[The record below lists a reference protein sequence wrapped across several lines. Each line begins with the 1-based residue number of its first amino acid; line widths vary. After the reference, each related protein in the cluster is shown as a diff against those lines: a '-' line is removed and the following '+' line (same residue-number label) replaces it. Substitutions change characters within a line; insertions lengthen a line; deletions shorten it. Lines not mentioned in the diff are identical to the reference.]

1 MSYAILFVALFVLQT
16 TYIKWAERK
25 NLHDIPNERSSH
37 TSPTPTAG
45 GFVIALGILIWA
57 VYFQLF
63 STNFLWCLV
72 ILAIVG
78 LIDDF
83 KNLPSYLRLAIHIG
97 ITGFV
102 VWTMRDGYELTL
114 ILIVMIPLA
123 FTAWINAF
131 NFMDGIN
138 GISGLYA
145 LVTLASFWYI
155 NDHIAS
161 FTPHALILVS
171 GLGILAFSFYNF
183 RSKAKVFGGDVGS
196 ISMGY
201 VLGYLMLTLILITQN
216 ILFLLFFAVFAVDSG
231 LTIVDRL
238 LKAENIFK
246 PHRQHLYQY
255 LANQKGHNHLVISS
269 IYCGLQAIINIGLI
283 LILAKYSILTG
294 WIYSSTIILILVI
307 AYFGLKKQI
316 VNSELDKLQTDE

>member
-1 MSYAILFVALFVLQT
+1 MSYAILFIALFVLLSA
-16 TYIKWAERK
+16 YIKWAERK

-45 GFVIALGILIWA
+45 GFVIALGVLLWGT
-57 VYFQLF
+57 YFQSF
-63 STNFLWCLV
+63 STSFLWCLA

-83 KNLPSYLRLAIHIG
+83 KNLPSHLRLAIHLG
-97 ITGFV
+97 VTGFV
-102 VWTMRDGYELTL
+102 VWTLRDGSELTL
-114 ILIVMIPLA
+114 LLIVMIPLA

-138 GISGLYA
+138 GIAGLYT
-145 LVTLASFWYI
+145 LVTIASFWYV
-155 NDHIAS
+155 NDQMAS
-161 FTPHALILVS
+161 FISPELILVS

-183 RSKAKVFGGDVGS
+183 RSKAKIFGGDVGS
-196 ISMGY
+196 ISMGF
-201 VLGYLMLTLILITQN
+201 VLGYLMLTLILSTQN
-216 ILFLLFFAVFAVDSG
+216 ILLLLFFAVFAVDSG
-231 LTIVDRL
+231 LTI
-238 LKAENIFK
+238 LKRMLKGENILK

-269 IYCGLQAIINIGLI
+269 VYCGLQAIINIGLI
-283 LILAKYSILTG
+283 LILAKYSMRTG
-294 WIYSSTIILILVI
+294 WIYSSVIILILVI

-316 VNSELDKLQTDE
+316 VNSELDKLQADE